1 MDPISPDAARA
12 ARDLRVLLGRLVRR
26 LREVYDTSALTPS
39 QLSVLD
45 RLDKAGA
52 ASASDLATAE
62 GIRPQSVATILTVL
76 DAQGLVDRTPDPH
89 DGRRQLVS
97 LTPAG
102 RERAEGVR
110 QVREEWLA
118 RTFQDR
124 FTPAERATVLDALTL
139 LDRLTL
145 ERPTP

>member
-1 MDPISPDAARA
+1 MDPLSADAARA

-39 QLSVLD
+39 QLSVLS
-45 RLDKAGA
+45 RLGTAGA

-62 GIRPQSVATILTVL
+62 GVRPQSVATILTAL
-76 DAQGLVDRTPDPH
+76 EAQGLIDRNPDPH
-89 DGRRQLVS
+89 DGRRLLIS

-118 RTFQDR
+118 RAFQDR
-124 FTPAERATVLDALTL
+124 FTAAERATVLDALTL

>member
-1 MDPISPDAARA
+1 MDEISPDAVRA

-39 QLSVLD
+39 QMSVLT
-45 RLDKAGA
+45 RLDKDGP
-52 ASASDLATAE
+52 ASGSDLATAE
-62 GIRPQSVATILTVL
+62 GVRPQSVATILAAL
-76 DAQGLVDRTPDPH
+76 AGQGLVHRTPDPH
-89 DGRRQLVS
+89 DGRRLVVR

-102 RERAEGVR
+102 RERAQGVR

-118 RTFQDR
+118 RAFQDR
-124 FTPAERATVLDALTL
+124 FTDDERATVRDALLL

-145 ERPTP
+145 ERPTT